1 VVVAA
6 RPPFLPYVAVV
17 GCFALLAVLGL
28 STVPFVPLGG
38 IMLAAIGVTL
48 MVTVRQYLAL
58 RDYTGLAA
66 RYQELAA
73 VDGMTGVFNRR
84 HFMEQAESAFAHAQR
99 AARPF
104 AVLMID
110 VNKFKEIND
119 THGHIAGD
127 RVLAELA
134 QAIRDHTRP
143 DDIIGRYGGDEF
155 IIMVPGITSLR
166 AIQLA
171 DQIVRPPSRVLGRD
185 GKPLAYTVSVGIAES
200 PPDSDLP
207 ALLSHADLAMYEAK
221 QGGGGWRIYGDGDA
235 AEPGAAIISLADYG
249 RPGVDSAYMN
259 F

>member
-1 VVVAA
+1 
-6 RPPFLPYVAVV
+6 
-17 GCFALLAVLGL
+17 
-28 STVPFVPLGG
+28 
-38 IMLAAIGVTL
+38 MLAAIGLTF
-48 MVTVRQYLAL
+48 MVTIRQYLAL
-58 RDYTGLAA
+58 RDYSRLAA
-66 RYQELAA
+66 RYQELAS

-134 QAIRDHTRP
+134 QAIREHTRP
-143 DDIIGRYGGDEF
+143 DDIVGRYGGDEF

-171 DQIVRPPSRVLGRD
+171 DQIVPPPSRVLGRD
-185 GKPLAYTVSVGIAES
+185 GKPLDYTVSVGIAES
-200 PPDSDLP
+200 PPDDDLST
-207 ALLSHADLAMYEAK
+207 LLTTPTWPCTRPSRR
-221 QGGGGWRIYGDGDA
+221 GGGWRIYGDA
-235 AEPGAAIISLADYG
+235 AEPGPAII
-249 RPGVDSAYMN
+249 P
-259 F
+259 